1 MTAFDELYRCVH
13 CGFCL
18 PTCPTYLATG
28 LEGNSPRG
36 RLHLMRAVV
45 EGRAKAEGK
54 LLEYLDA
61 CVYCLRCETAC
72 PSGVKYG
79 EAYEEFFRRYRKE
92 MQSVSYDRY
101 IPLFNVLNTK
111 LGLAIAPY
119 VKSLSRELRPMVSGG
134 DISDLVG
141 KVYEAKGEVKGRVA
155 LFATD
160 ECISWRYRRGVV
172 EAAIRVLTWNGY
184 EVVVPRFG
192 CCGAPYRHSGQFEK
206 AEALARRNLSVLNDA
221 GDVDALVVPNSGG
234 CQAELLRYMR
244 GRPVVD
250 AMQLL
255 ADGIRGNLGK
265 VEMKLAVQH
274 SCHLMN
280 VAKAH
285 DVVLK
290 VLSKVPGLSLVPL
303 PSADVCCAGGNM
315 YPLRHRD
322 IADAILDKKREEVKT
337 ISPDGILVESP
348 SCLQQMS
355 KLGLE
360 VYFPLELLDLSYR
373 NGGNEGYA
381 ELRGR
386 PLRT

>member
-1 MTAFDELYRCVH
+1 MSAFDELYRCVH

-45 EGRAKAEGK
+45 EGRARAEGK
-54 LLEYLDA
+54 LLEYLDS

-79 EAYEEFFRRYRKE
+79 TVFEEFFKAYRKG
-92 MQSVSYDRY
+92 MQSVSYKRY
-101 IPLFNVLNTK
+101 IPLFNAINTR
-111 LGLAIAPY
+111 LGLKIVPIAA
-119 VKSLSRELRPMVSGG
+119 SLSPGLRPLVTGG

-141 KVYEAKGEVKGRVA
+141 KIYYAKGNAKGRVA
-155 LFATD
+155 LFVSD
-160 ECISWRYRRGVV
+160 ECVAWRYRRGVV

-184 EVVVPRFG
+184 EVVVPRFS

-206 AEALARRNLSVLNDA
+206 AEELARRNLKIAEKLS
-221 GDVDALVVPNSGG
+221 VDAIAVPNSGG

-244 GRPVVD
+244 DRRVVD
-250 AMQLL
+250 VMQLIAHDL
-255 ADGIRGNLGK
+255 RGNLGEVK
-265 VEMKLAVQH
+265 MRLAVQH

-280 VAKAH
+280 AAKAH

-290 VLSKVPGLSLVPL
+290 PLYKVPGLVLTPL
-303 PSADVCCAGGNM
+303 PSADVCCGGGNM

-322 IADAILDKKREEVKT
+322 IANAILERKRDEVKAV
-337 ISPDGILVESP
+337 SPDGVLIESP
-348 SCLQQMS
+348 SCLQQLS
-355 KLGLE
+355 KLGLR
-360 VYFPLELLDLSYR
+360 VYFPVEVLDLAYQKGENS
-373 NGGNEGYA
+373 GYM
-381 ELRGR
+381 ELRGDT
-386 PLRT
+386 L

>member
-1 MTAFDELYRCVH
+1 MTALDELYRCVH

-54 LLEYLDA
+54 LLEYLDS

-79 EAYEEFFRRYRKE
+79 EVFEEFFKMYRKE
-92 MQSVSYDRY
+92 IQSVSYERY
-101 IPLFNVLNTK
+101 IPLFNTLNTR
-111 LGLAIAPY
+111 LGLKIAPY
-119 VKSLSRELRPMVSGG
+119 VASLSQELKPMVSGR
-134 DISDLVG
+134 DISDLIG
-141 KVYEAKGEVKGRVA
+141 KIYAAKGDMRGRVA
-155 LFATD
+155 LFVSD
-160 ECISWRYRRGVV
+160 ECVSWRYRRNIV

-206 AEALARRNLSVLNDA
+206 AEELARRNLSVLEEL
-221 GDVDALVVPNSGG
+221 GDVDAVAVPNSGG

-244 GRPVVD
+244 GRRVVD

-255 ADGIRGNLGK
+255 ADNLRGVLGEVK
-265 VEMKLAVQH
+265 MRLAVQH

-285 DVVLK
+285 DVILK
-290 VLSKVPGLSLVPL
+290 VLSKVPGLVLTPL

-322 IADAILDKKREEVKT
+322 IADAVLERKKQEVRAL
-337 ISPDGILVESP
+337 SPDGILIEST
-348 SCLQQMS
+348 SCLQQMT
-355 KLGLE
+355 KLGLP
-360 VYFPLELLDLSYR
+360 VYFPLELLDASYSKAS
-373 NGGNEGYA
+373 NDGYK
-381 ELRGR
+381 ELRAK
-386 PLRT
+386 PI